1 MRERPERAGVTR
13 LGDRRRRPF
22 GMDFVLMVF
31 DSWECMRSS
40 GWARRLAFFLLSLL
54 LAACSGGGG
63 GDAPN
68 QAPTAS
74 FSASVLGTA
83 PGAMRFNASAS
94 ADPDGDVVGY
104 AWDFGDGQSGD
115 GQVVDH
121 VYAAPGSYT
130 VTLVVT
136 DDRGASASSSRS
148 VAVTVAAS
156 VSGIITAAA
165 GMMVDADI
173 NDPAAPYAGNDT
185 PATAQPLA
193 NPVLLGGYVNNIM
206 TGAEGASYSSGDES
220 DFFKLDLLAGQTI
233 TLNIADHARGDLDLY
248 LYRDDGSVDVNNP
261 DDASLGVGK
270 TELLTVPAN
279 GGYIVEVY
287 ALWGYSN
294 YNLVVGQEVVAGAG
308 PSLSLDSEFVPGEVI
323 VRMKEAPPRASGR
336 GLAAARPSPL
346 GLATKAGRPGAPMLL
361 SLDETV
367 PQRQTA
373 LRASGTAAKLPRR
386 GVAARD
392 QARQRKFETLL
403 AVKALRRRTDVLYA
417 EPNYIQRTL
426 KTPLDAEYGKQWHYR
441 MINLPSAWD
450 VSSGSS
456 SVIVAVVDTGVLLN
470 HPDLVGQFSADG
482 GYDFIRDDNSA
493 NDAEPGI
500 DANPDDPGDAPGE
513 FSTSS
518 FHGTHVAGTV
528 AAATDFISAAP
539 GGAGVAPGARI
550 MPLRVLGSGGMGT
563 LYDINQALLY
573 AAGLSND
580 SNTVP
585 ARKADVINLSL
596 GGGGYSQMAQEVLNQ
611 VRAAGSI
618 VVAAA
623 GNEASATPG
632 YPASYEGVI
641 SVSAVDL
648 NAAPAPY
655 SNFGAYI
662 DVAAP
667 GGDTGRDLN
676 GDGNPDGVLSSA
688 GDDSGDGIVYNYK
701 FYQGTS
707 MATPHVA
714 GVIALMKS
722 VYGALT
728 PAQVDNL
735 LAAGE
740 LSRDLGQSGRDDRYG
755 YGLIDAAKAVAAAQL
770 LAGGGT
776 LPPRLT
782 VIPEALNLG
791 FSDTAARLLLAN
803 GGGGDLSISSA
814 GADEPWLVLSKEA
827 VDPVTGLGTYRI
839 TVDRDSL
846 GIGTHRATLTFV
858 SAANTLSVP
867 VILQVS
873 DGGPAGDAG
882 YQYVLLIDSGTNRAV
897 DGRAGR
903 FENGVLAYSFANV
916 PFDSGQR
923 YVVIS
928 GSDMDNDGFI
938 CDAGESC
945 GAYLALDMPVEI
957 GAGSEL
963 TGLDFSSGFEVPLAL
978 QSRSVTVPDLKRTR

>member
-1 MRERPERAGVTR
+1 M
-13 LGDRRRRPF
+13 
-22 GMDFVLMVF
+22 MVF
-31 DSWECMRSS
+31 GSWACLQLP
-40 GWARRLAFFLLSLL
+40 GWARRLAFVLLPPL

-74 FSASVLGTA
+74 FSVSVLGTS
-83 PGAMRFNASAS
+83 PGAMRFDASAS
-94 ADPDGDVVGY
+94 ADPDGELVGY
-104 AWDFGDGQSGD
+104 GWDFGDGWA
-115 GQVVDH
+115 GQGRVVDH
-121 VYAAPGSYT
+121 VFTASGSYT

-136 DDRGASASSSRS
+136 DNRGASASSSQPVDVTAAAS
-148 VAVTVAAS
+148 LSGSVTV
-156 VSGIITAAA
+156 AA

-173 NDPAAPYAGNDT
+173 NDPAAPYADNDT
-185 PATAQPLA
+185 PATAQVLA
-193 NPVLLGGYVNNIM
+193 NPVLLGGYVNNVFS
-206 TGAEGASYSSGDES
+206 GADGASFAAGDES
-220 DFFKLDLLAGQTI
+220 DFFKLDLLAGQTV
-233 TLNIADHARGDLDLY
+233 TLNIADHASGDLDLY
-248 LYRDDGSVDVNNP
+248 LYRDDCSVDPLFP

-270 TELLTVPAN
+270 TELLTIPAS
-279 GGYIVEVY
+279 GSYIVEVY

-294 YNLVVGQEVVAGAG
+294 YNLVVGQEVIGGAG

-323 VRMKEAPPRASGR
+323 VRMKDPSPGASGR
-336 GLAAARPSPL
+336 RLAAATPSTL
-346 GLATKAGRPGAPMLL
+346 GLETQAGRPGGPMLL
-361 SLDETV
+361 SLGESV

-373 LRASGTAAKLPRR
+373 LRSLGAAANPPRR
-386 GVAARD
+386 SIGAQD

-403 AVKALRRRTDVLYA
+403 AIKALRRRTDVLYA

-426 KTPLDAEYGKQWHYR
+426 RTPLDAEYGKQWHYR

-450 VSSGSS
+450 VTSGSA
-456 SVIVAVVDTGVLLN
+456 SVVVAVVDTGVLFN
-470 HPDLVGQFSADG
+470 HPDLAGQFSSD

-493 NDAEPGI
+493 NDDEPGI
-500 DANPDDPGDAPGE
+500 DANPSDPGDAPGE

-528 AAATDFISAAP
+528 AAATDFVTAAP

-550 MPLRVLGSGGMGT
+550 MPLRVLGRGGMGT

-573 AAGLSND
+573 AAGLPND
-580 SNTVP
+580 SGTVP
-585 ARKADVINLSL
+585 AQKADVINLSL
-596 GGGGYSQMAQEVLNQ
+596 GGGGYSQMTQEVLNQ
-611 VRAAGSI
+611 VRAAGGI

-655 SNFGAYI
+655 SNFGAYV

-688 GDDSGDGIVYNYK
+688 GDDSGGGIVYNYK

-735 LAAGE
+735 LATGRMT
-740 LSRDLGQSGRDDRYG
+740 RDLGAAGRDDRYG
-755 YGLIDAAKAVAAAQL
+755 YGLIDAAKAVAEAQS

-776 LPPRLT
+776 LPPRLM

-791 FSDTAARLLLAN
+791 FSDTSARLMLAN

-814 GADEPWLVLSKEA
+814 GADEPWLALSEEA

-839 TVDRDSL
+839 TVDRGSL
-846 GIGTHRATLTFV
+846 GVGTHRATLSFV
-858 SAANTLSVP
+858 SAANTLTVP

-897 DGRAGR
+897 AGRAGR
-903 FENGVLAYSFANV
+903 FENGVLAYSFSNV

-923 YVVIS
+923 YIVIS

-963 TGLDFSSGFEVPLAL
+963 AGLDFSSGFEVPLAL
-978 QSRSVTVPDLKRTR
+978 QSRSVVVPGLKRTR